1 MNPRGRFKWSFFLVA
16 SLLLAIVSLAAAQDA
31 TPPAPKAA
39 PVVTELGESASP
51 VANLNESEPNNGF
64 NNADVMQLG
73 DVMSGNIGGPN
84 DQDFFK
90 IDVPDGIMVL
100 IDVDAASLGSAL
112 DPVICIYDS
121 YQTEQKC
128 VDDVDGLDPM
138 IFMDFCGPGC
148 SPGTPYYIR
157 VRDYN
162 YPNEGGA
169 AYTYKLMIFPPLL
182 VSAAT
187 GGKVAGISFTNAD
200 VLAHYDFAD
209 GTEKW
214 MMFFDASDVGI
225 TKNVVALGTHDTYDF
240 EIVLAANQMVNIEGT
255 QQMATPFDVLRF
267 DGWRPGHQI
276 GPQTTGDFYFEYR
289 GGNYGLSAA
298 SEKIDALTY
307 SYFAST
313 TGAATYNSGNA
324 ARDEDIFNL
333 PYGYPAFV
341 GANVPGLA
349 SEDVIAADWGWNPAG
364 GFTEYYLTILGS
376 GRVDGYR
383 VTQKDIFTVNGN
395 TNRVIGLYWN
405 GPAHHFNYNIDAID
419 AGE

>member
-1 MNPRGRFKWSFFLVA
+1 MKRMLRIVIVV
-16 SLLLAIVSLAAAQDA
+16 LAALALTVFSAAAQDQPAKQAPA
-31 TPPAPKAA
+31 TP
-39 PVVTELGESASP
+39 ERGESASP
-51 VANLNESEPNNGF
+51 AAALTESEPNNGF

-73 DVMSGNIGGPN
+73 DVISGKIGGPN
-84 DQDFFK
+84 DQDYFK
-90 IDVPDGIMVL
+90 IDVPQSATVL
-100 IDVDAASLGSAL
+100 IDVDAESLDSAL

-128 VDDVDGLDPM
+128 VDDTDGLDPM

-148 SPGTPYYIR
+148 SPGTPYTIR
-157 VRDYN
+157 VRDYS

-169 AYTYKLMIFPPLL
+169 AYIYKLMVYPPLL

-187 GGKVAGISFTNAD
+187 GGTVAGIPFTNAD

-240 EIVLAANQMVNIEGT
+240 EIVLAANQMVNINGAP
-255 QQMATPFDVLRF
+255 QMATPFDVLRF
-267 DGWRPGHQI
+267 DGRQPGHQI
-276 GPQTTGDFYFEYR
+276 GPQTMGDFFFEYR

-333 PYGYPAFV
+333 PYGYPEFV
-341 GANVPGLA
+341 GRNVPGLA
-349 SEDVIAADWGWNPAG
+349 GEDVIGADWAWNPG
-364 GFTEYYLTILGS
+364 GFTDYYLTILGA
-376 GRVDGYR
+376 GLVDGYR
-383 VTQKDIFTVNGN
+383 VTQKDIFVVNRD
-395 TNRVIGLYWN
+395 TYRVTGRYWN
-405 GPAHHFNYNIDAID
+405 GPAHHFNYNIDAFD
-419 AGE
+419 VN